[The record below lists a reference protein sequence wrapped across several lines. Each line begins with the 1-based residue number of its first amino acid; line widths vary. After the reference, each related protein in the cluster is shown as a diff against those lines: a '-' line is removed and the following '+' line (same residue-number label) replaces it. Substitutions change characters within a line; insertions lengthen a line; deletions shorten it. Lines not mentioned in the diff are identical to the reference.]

1 MNNPT
6 VELVYLRV
14 LVSKLPNKIEYYVN
28 IQIDRES
35 SVWHLP
41 LWVSISI
48 NLLFSLDLPL
58 SWATGSYEC

>member
-41 LWVSISI
+41 LWVTISK

-58 SWATGSYEC
+58 SWDIGNG